1 MHICPRVKDGSAS
14 IHTRQHC
21 ALGIRDWFPGAMD
34 HHSDI
39 TVDQK
44 TTVLP
49 EGITFKK
56 AAIQKESKR
65 QELVFS

>member
-1 MHICPRVKDGSAS
+1 MTKNAHLSKGEGSAS
-14 IHTRQHC
+14 IHTRQHG
-21 ALGIRDWFPGAMD
+21 ALGIRDWFPGVMD
-34 HHSDI
+34 HHSGI

-56 AAIQKESKR
+56 AAI
-65 QELVFS
+65 